1 MAHRH
6 RASVAAKAER
16 AALGNSC
23 GHVDCP
29 VCVRTVHRETNPRYY
44 ALLTRLKALTGCP
57 VPEARQN
64 VLRVGEIEGDDSRRW

>member
-1 MAHRH
+1 
-6 RASVAAKAER
+6 
-16 AALGNSC
+16 
-23 GHVDCP
+23 